1 MSAAAGAVPVLLA
14 AGPASWE
21 SAAID
26 RLARR
31 HTGLALH
38 KRCVDLADLVASAAT
53 GLARAAL
60 VDAHLPGLD
69 ADAVSVLARAGV
81 GVVVVGVPPT
91 EDDHRRDRLL
101 RLGARDVVA
110 PDLAGVDEALLR
122 AAAAGA
128 ETAAPRP
135 AEPGDALTEPGS
147 DGARVVAVWGPA
159 GAPGR
164 TTTAVGVSAELAHRG
179 RSALL
184 VDADPYGG
192 AVAQHLGVLDAASG
206 LLAAV
211 RAANAGELD
220 ATRLAGLARGV
231 GTGGSPLRV
240 LTGLPR
246 PDRWIE
252 VRAAAYDGML
262 DAATVLAEWLVL
274 DLGFSLESDHDD
286 PFATGPQRNLM
297 TTAALAR
304 ADEVLVVGAADP
316 VGLSRLARGLVD
328 LHDLQPDAA
337 VRVVVNRTRPSLGW
351 SESEIHRMVEGFVRP
366 VGVHFLPDDR
376 AGADRALVSGRSLVE
391 VGDSALRRALA
402 TVVDEMVG
410 GRQGAEQR
418 GGRRVRRRTAG
429 RGR

>member
-1 MSAAAGAVPVLLA
+1 MSAATGAVPVLLA
-14 AGPASWE
+14 AGSGAWE

-38 KRCVDLADLVASAAT
+38 KRCVDLPDLVASAAT

-60 VDAHLPGLD
+60 VDADLPGLD
-69 ADAVSVLARAGV
+69 ADAVSVLARSGV
-81 GVVVVGVPPT
+81 GVVVVGSASS
-91 EDDHRRDRLL
+91 EDDTGRDRLL
-101 RLGARDVVA
+101 RLGARDVVT

-128 ETAAPRP
+128 QSAAPRP
-135 AEPGDALTEPGS
+135 AEPAEALGGQGE
-147 DGARVVAVWGPA
+147 DGARVVVVWGPA

-164 TTTAVGVSAELAHRG
+164 TTTAVGVAAELAHRG
-179 RSALL
+179 RSTLL

-220 ATRLAGLARGV
+220 ATRLAGLARCV
-231 GTGGSPLRV
+231 GSGASPLRV

-252 VRAAAYDGML
+252 VRAAAYDDML
-262 DAATVLAEWLVL
+262 DAATGLAEWLVL
-274 DLGFSLESDHDD
+274 DVGFSIEGDHDD

-297 TTAALAR
+297 TTAALVR
-304 ADEVLVVGAADP
+304 ADEVLVVGSADP
-316 VGLSRLARGLVD
+316 VGLSRLARALVD
-328 LHDLQPDAA
+328 LHDRHPDAA

-376 AGADRALVSGRSLVE
+376 TGADRALVSGRSLVE

-402 TVVDEMVG
+402 TVVGSLVG
-410 GRQGAEQR
+410 ERPAAEAR